1 MNERDMKPVS
11 GIEQRRFVAFLRLL
25 QPWAMAIVLALLID
39 VFLRSIL
46 AGLIPYDPPTFAT
59 PGTPILHGSQFH
71 RARLGLLLVT
81 PISLLCSIFLDR
93 YALAFGSQDTTS
105 QHTAAK
111 DMSEDGATILGQ
123 SERGF
128 LTLATSIRIVLT
140 AFMFRYWYYHIRD
153 IWVYYAFYG
162 LTWDPIYIGWKHLL
176 SIAGLASGYVIVV
189 EPFHGISLAAGR
201 RAIVTRWSFVA
212 ILVLSSAVRA
222 TIYLT
227 IYAIFLWF
235 ASAPMVVK
243 AASWFWFFERE
254 SGPWWSSVQ
263 TPCIATIFLVV
274 LAAALAFLS
283 RALRRGYSN
292 SR

>member
-1 MNERDMKPVS
+1 MGGKYKWTKSRSSTIRKGECHMNERDMKPVS

-111 DMSEDGATILGQ
+111 DMSEGHEDSRQPWLELRPTFYLIRCPRYGTPNFSI
-123 SERGF
+123 SI
-128 LTLATSIRIVLT
+128 TS
-140 AFMFRYWYYHIRD
+140 FW
-153 IWVYYAFYG
+153 
-162 LTWDPIYIGWKHLL
+162 
-176 SIAGLASGYVIVV
+176 SICMPVI
-189 EPFHGISLAAGR
+189 HS
-201 RAIVTRWSFVA
+201 
-212 ILVLSSAVRA
+212 
-222 TIYLT
+222 
-227 IYAIFLWF
+227 
-235 ASAPMVVK
+235 
-243 AASWFWFFERE
+243 
-254 SGPWWSSVQ
+254 
-263 TPCIATIFLVV
+263 C
-274 LAAALAFLS
+274 
-283 RALRRGYSN
+283 
-292 SR
+292 